1 MMTDTVEPVVDV
13 SEASEASE
21 ASKASDAAEEPPVA
35 PPSAVPPLSPV
46 VPPPSLNTKQ
56 QLAVSQTMD
65 GENILITG
73 PAGTGK
79 SFTIKYIIELLKANN
94 KNVGLTATTGT
105 AAFIIGGQTIH
116 SFMGMGIGEDTTA
129 DIFIKIKKKSGIYR
143 TLVELDVLIIDEV
156 SMLDAALLEKISDIL
171 CYVKS
176 HSLKDTEMLNKPFGG
191 IQIIFIGDFC
201 QLAPVKGFY
210 CFLSKLWK
218 DANIKVI
225 MLEELVRQ
233 NDDLLFQK
241 MLQIIRKGKCTDNIL
256 KVLNALKDTQ
266 FEEEIIPTKL
276 YPKNVNVDKI
286 NEIEIEKLKR
296 AGNKTIIYKAIAGG
310 GSGSS
315 GACAATGINKYDV
328 ELVENSQVIITRNI
342 DITGG
347 LVNGT
352 RGIVKHLH
360 KDFVIIKDTQGNN
373 HSIVYYKDILEGSGG
388 KKSAKAA
395 DKSHILH
402 LPLKVSYALSIH
414 KSQGM
419 TIDALEIDLGD
430 NIFTCGQ
437 GYTAL
442 SRAKSLRSIRVI
454 EVSNQSFKINPFVKA
469 FYNNILK

>member
-1 MMTDTVEPVVDV
+1 MSDANDASDVNDVSADNETTEEPVAV
-13 SEASEASE
+13 ASS
-21 ASKASDAAEEPPVA
+21 
-35 PPSAVPPLSPV
+35 SPT
-46 VPPPSLNTKQ
+46 LNAKQ
-56 QLAVSQTMD
+56 QLAVSQTMNGD
-65 GENILITG
+65 NILLTG

-116 SFMGMGIGEDTTA
+116 SYMGMGIGEESIA
-129 DIFIKIKKKSGIYR
+129 DIFIKIKKKAGIYR

-156 SMLDAALLEKISDIL
+156 SMLDAALLEKISGIL

-176 HSLKDTEMLNKPFGG
+176 HSLKDTGLLNKPFGG
-191 IQIIFIGDFC
+191 IQVIFIGDFC

-210 CFLSKLWK
+210 CFLSKLWIE
-218 DANIKVI
+218 ANIKVI
-225 MLEELVRQ
+225 MLDELVRQ
-233 NDDLLFQK
+233 NDDLLFQQI
-241 MLQIIRKGKCTDNIL
+241 LQIIRKGKCTDNIL

-266 FEEEIIPTKL
+266 FEDEIIPTKL

-286 NEIEIEKLKR
+286 NEIEIDKLKK

-310 GSGSS
+310 GSSGSGG
-315 GACAATGINKYDV
+315 GAFAGINKYDV

-342 DITGG
+342 DIVNG

-352 RGIVKHLH
+352 RGIVKNLF
-360 KDFVIIKDTQGNN
+360 KDFVIIKDTQGNLHN
-373 HSIVYYKDILEGSGG
+373 IVYYKDILEGGSGSSSGG

-402 LPLKVSYALSIH
+402 MPLKVSYALSIH

-419 TIDALEIDLGD
+419 TIDAMEIDLGD

-454 EVSNQSFKINPFVKA
+454 DVSNQSFKINPFVKA

>member
-1 MMTDTVEPVVDV
+1 MSDANEEPVEV
-13 SEASEASE
+13 ASSQATQ
-21 ASKASDAAEEPPVA
+21 
-35 PPSAVPPLSPV
+35 
-46 VPPPSLNTKQ
+46 PSLNAKQ
-56 QLAVSQTMD
+56 QLAVSQTMN
-65 GENILITG
+65 GGNILLTG

-116 SFMGMGIGEDTTA
+116 SYMGMGIGEESIA
-129 DIFIKIKKKSGIYR
+129 DIFIKIKKKAGIYR

-156 SMLDAALLEKISDIL
+156 SMLDAALLEKISGIL

-176 HSLKDTEMLNKPFGG
+176 HSLKDTGLLNKPFGG
-191 IQIIFIGDFC
+191 IQVIFIGDFC

-210 CFLSKLWK
+210 CFLSKLWIEA
-218 DANIKVI
+218 DIKVI
-225 MLEELVRQ
+225 MLDELVRQ
-233 NDDLLFQK
+233 NDDLLFQQI
-241 MLQIIRKGKCTDNIL
+241 LQIIRKGKCTDNIL

-266 FEEEIIPTKL
+266 FEDEIIPTKL

-286 NEIEIEKLKR
+286 NEMEIEKLKK

-315 GACAATGINKYDV
+315 SGCGAFAGINKYDV

-342 DITGG
+342 DIVNG

-352 RGIVKHLH
+352 RGIVKNLF
-360 KDFVIIKDTQGNN
+360 KDFVIIKDTQGNLHN
-373 HSIVYYKDILEGSGG
+373 IVYYKDILEGGGSGSG
-388 KKSAKAA
+388 SSGAKKSAKAA
-395 DKSHILH
+395 VKSHILH
-402 LPLKVSYALSIH
+402 MPLKVSYALSIH

-419 TIDALEIDLGD
+419 TIDAMEIDLGD

-454 EVSNQSFKINPFVKA
+454 DVSNQSFKINPFVKA